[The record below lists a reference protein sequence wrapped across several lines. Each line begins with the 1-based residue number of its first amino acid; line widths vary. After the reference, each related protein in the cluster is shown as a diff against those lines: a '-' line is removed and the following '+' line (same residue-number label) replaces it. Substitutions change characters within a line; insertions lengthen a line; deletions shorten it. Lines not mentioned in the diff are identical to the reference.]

1 MVKNRLLRVILISG
15 FVLVGA
21 FLLLEISLR
30 LFPEIRPSY
39 AQTRIDTLFRIDM
52 SVEPFWVDDPE
63 LGYRVQPFR
72 DDAIDTIDFSYRRQ
86 TDKFGFSNAEWP
98 DRADVAV
105 IGDSLLSGVGV
116 GIEGQ
121 VTSVIE
127 NQLPGTT
134 VVNVNLSGASP
145 QHLLRMYRTYAAE
158 LQPKVVVAIL
168 YVASDIDNTKH
179 FDVWNRVGTHWGY
192 NEFRAHHYLDAL
204 EELTGSRKQ
213 ASVQRTSSS
222 SSSGPRQIIRRLIN
236 ASVVGKELL
245 YVTDPMRKGVLH
257 KVTFPDGSV
266 IHLYER
272 FQNRLRAGIGT
283 DYPPIQEIFFGPL
296 AELRDAVAN
305 DGARLVLGLIPSKEE
320 LFVHP
325 SETGHLRLL
334 EEVRAGLDGLDI
346 EILDLYPAVE
356 ESANETAP
364 FFPHD
369 IHFSAAGNE
378 AVGVAIADW
387 LVESGALESPGD

>member
-1 MVKNRLLRVILISG
+1 MVKNRFLRVILVTG
-15 FVLVGA
+15 FVLVAA
-21 FLLLEISLR
+21 FLVLEVSLR
-30 LFPEIRPSY
+30 LFPEMRPSQ
-39 AQTRIDTLFRIDM
+39 AQTRIDSLFRIDM
-52 SVEPFWVDDPE
+52 SVEPFWVDDAA

-72 DDAIDTIDFSYRRQ
+72 DDTIETIDFSYRRQ
-86 TDKFGFSNAEWP
+86 TDKFGFANAEWP

-121 VTSVIE
+121 VTTVME
-127 NQLPGTT
+127 NRLPGTT
-134 VVNVNLSGASP
+134 VVNLNLSGASP
-145 QHLLRMYRTYAAE
+145 QHLLRMYRTYAAD
-158 LQPKVVVAIL
+158 LQPEVVVAVL
-168 YVASDIDNTKH
+168 YVASDIDNAKH

-213 ASVQRTSSS
+213 ASVQRTAAS
-222 SSSGPRQIIRRLIN
+222 SSSGPRQILRRVIN

-245 YVTDPMRKGVLH
+245 YVTDPLRRGVLH
-257 KVTFPDGSV
+257 KVVFPDSSV

-283 DYPPIQEIFFGPL
+283 DYPPIEGVFFRPL
-296 AELRDAVAN
+296 EELRDTVAS
-305 DGARLVLGLIPSKEE
+305 DGARLVLALIPSKEE
-320 LFVHP
+320 LYVHP
-325 SETGHLRLL
+325 GETGHLNLL
-334 EEVRAGLDGLDI
+334 DEVRAGLDGLDI
-346 EILDLYPAVE
+346 EILDLYPAVDAV
-356 ESANETAP
+356 SIETAP

-378 AVGVAIADW
+378 AVGAAIADW
-387 LVESGALESPGD
+387 LVESGALESTDD